1 MGITPHLVLRGTT
14 FYFRMAVPRH
24 LVKTVGRAEVSTSLR
39 TVNRKEATLRCR
51 YLSNSL
57 DVFFQGLRMQKGPT
71 FEEID
76 AEIKAYFQKALNW
89 SLEFTEVLMDDITL
103 KADKEAEAMPA
114 LIEDFQTQLK
124 SGSFSQGIQ
133 NDANELLAPLL
144 PSGGKA
150 NLGAIRHA
158 CRGIALAKIEQYRRL
173 IGDLTGDFSNLGQ
186 GDPRFIG
193 MAATGYPPME
203 GDDDQ
208 SGSETLQLISQRFR
222 KHKQEVGDAA
232 KTIADFDVTM
242 RIAYEVIPAKRLIR
256 AISDADIRGIRDLL
270 KRMPPNALKAKAAA
284 GKTFTELAAENED
297 GPYLAY
303 ATQEKR
309 LRFFRAMLNWAAE
322 EGYLDRVPGQKVAV
336 AGKKQKAQTGGPYSL
351 EDLQIIFA
359 TPVYTGRASEAR
371 AGTAGDQMIKDGKFW
386 VPLIGLFSGMRL
398 GEIVQLHRSDLK
410 TVDGVWVFDINRAE
424 DNDKKVKTDTSL
436 RQVPVHRTL
445 IELGLQARCD
455 DNALGKRLFPD
466 LRPGA
471 NGFYSH
477 NFSKWWSRYGKSFD
491 FRGEKKVFHSF
502 RHLFADALRDV
513 EAPDYVLKAILGH
526 SDKSITANYGHGAK
540 LSLRQSYVDR
550 VNFDVAALNELI
562 QRERIGGA

>member
-14 FYFRMAVPRH
+14 YCFRMAVPRH
-24 LVKTVGRAEVSTSLR
+24 LVRMVGRAEVSTSLR

-57 DVFFQGLRMQKGPT
+57 DMFFRGLCMQKGPT

-103 KADKEAEAMPA
+103 DADTEAEGLPT
-114 LIEDFQTQLK
+114 LIKDFQSQLK
-124 SGSFSQGIQ
+124 SGSFSQSVQ
-133 NDANELLAPLL
+133 SDAHELLAPLL

-173 IGDLTGDFSNLGQ
+173 IGDLTGDFSGLGQ
-186 GDPRFIG
+186 GDPRFAG
-193 MAATGYPPME
+193 MFATGYPPMKGE
-203 GDDDQ
+203 EDQ
-208 SGSETLQLISQRFR
+208 SGSETLQLIATRFR
-222 KHKQEVGDAA
+222 DHKQAIGDAA

-242 RIAYEVIPAKRLIR
+242 RIVYEVIPSNRPIR
-256 AISDADIRGIRDLL
+256 AVSDADIRGIRDLL

-284 GKTFTELAAENED
+284 GKTFSQLAAENEK

-309 LRFFRAMLNWAAE
+309 LRFFRTMLNWAAE
-322 EGYLDRVPGQKVAV
+322 EGYLDTVPGQKVAV
-336 AGKKQKAQTGGPYSL
+336 AGKKQKAQTGGPYSR
-351 EDLQIIFA
+351 EDLQIIFS

-371 AGTAGDQMIKDGKFW
+371 AGTKGDHVFKDAKFW

-398 GEIVQLHRSDLK
+398 GEIAQLHRTDLNS
-410 TVDGVWVFDINRAE
+410 VDGVWVFDINRSE
-424 DNDKKVKTDTSL
+424 DADKKVKTDTSL
-436 RQVPVHRTL
+436 RLVPVHHTL
-445 IELGLQARCD
+445 IDLGLLERRGD
-455 DNALGKRLFPD
+455 TALGKQLFPEVE
-466 LRPGA
+466 PGK

-477 NFSKWWSRYGKSFD
+477 NFSKWWSRYGNTFGFHGD
-491 FRGEKKVFHSF
+491 KKVFHSF
-502 RHLFADALRDV
+502 RHLFTDALRDI
-513 EAPDYVLKAILGH
+513 EAPDYILKAILGH
-526 SDKSITANYGHGAK
+526 SDKSITASYGHGAK
-540 LSLRQSYVDR
+540 LSLRQSYVDKIS
-550 VNFDVAALNELI
+550 FDVPALNDLI
-562 QRERIGGA
+562 DRERAVGK